1 MDGIRKRN
9 HPEQGNLNSK
19 KDKYGI
25 MHSYVDISSQGN
37 DNQSMICRHSE
48 VCYKGKDWG
57 DTWISLGGST
67 E

>member
-25 MHSYVDISSQGN
+25 MHSYVDINSQVN

-48 VCYKGKDWG
+48 VCYKGKD
-57 DTWISLGGST
+57 
-67 E
+67 